1 MKKTDK
7 TIKLSVVI
15 SAYNEEKRVKDV
27 LESVTFADE
36 IIFVDNESTD
46 STKKIAQE
54 FTTKIFTR
62 PNFQILNKNK
72 NFGFSKASNEWILN
86 LDADEIVTPELKD
99 EIISVISKPND
110 VEGYLIPRKNMIL
123 GKWMEH
129 TGWYPD
135 YQPRLFKKGKGK
147 FAEKHVHEKIVFTGK
162 TENLKNPMIH
172 NSYNS
177 LDQFLQK
184 MMTNYTISEA
194 ENLIAKGYE
203 PKLIDSLLF
212 PTNEFLK
219 RFFFEEGY
227 KDGAHGL
234 VLSLLMACYHLV
246 VFARVWEMKNY
257 PDNENALY
265 VFESGASKMAKDT
278 DYWLNYENEKAMM
291 PVKRVLSKIKR
302 KLHI

>member
-7 TIKLSVVI
+7 QIKLSVVI
-15 SAYNEEKRVKDV
+15 SAHNEEKRIREV
-27 LESVTFADE
+27 LEAVSFADE

-46 STKKIAQE
+46 STKKISEE
-54 FTTKIFTR
+54 FTKKIFSR
-62 PNFQILNKNK
+62 PNFQMLNKNK

-86 LDADEIVTPELKD
+86 LDADEIVTPELRD
-99 EIISVISKPND
+99 EIISVISKSND
-110 VEGYLIPRKNMIL
+110 IEGYLIPRKNIIL
-123 GKWMEH
+123 GKWMAH

-147 FAEKHVHEKIVFTGK
+147 FAEKHVHEKIVFEGK

-172 NSYNS
+172 NSYGS

-203 PKLIDSLLF
+203 PKLIDSFLF
-212 PTNEFLK
+212 PANEFLK

-234 VLSLLMACYHLV
+234 VLSLLMASYHLV

-257 PDNENALY
+257 PDNENALDI
-265 VFESGASKMAKDT
+265 FKAGASKIAKDT
-278 DYWLNYENEKAMM
+278 NYWINYEKEKTMSPA
-291 PVKRVLSKIKR
+291 KRTLSKIKR
-302 KLHI
+302 KLHV

>member
-7 TIKLSVVI
+7 KIKLSVVI
-15 SAYNEEKRVKDV
+15 SAYNEEKRIREV
-27 LESVTFADE
+27 LEAVTFAEE
-36 IIFVDNESTD
+36 IIFIDNESTD

-54 FTTKIFTR
+54 YTKKIFSR
-62 PNFQILNKNK
+62 PNFQMLNKNK

-86 LDADEIVTPELKD
+86 LDADEIVTQELQD
-99 EIISVISKPND
+99 EIISVISKSND
-110 VEGYLIPRKNMIL
+110 VEGYSIPRKNIIL
-123 GKWMEH
+123 GKWMAH

-147 FAEKHVHEKIVFTGK
+147 FAEEQVHEKIVLEGK

-172 NSYNS
+172 NSYGS

-203 PKLIDSLLF
+203 PKLIDSFLF
-212 PTNEFLK
+212 PANEFLK

-234 VLSLLMACYHLV
+234 VLSLLMAFYHLV

-257 PDNENALY
+257 PDSGSTLE
-265 VFESGASKMAKDT
+265 VFQEGASKIAKDT
-278 DYWLNYENEKAMM
+278 TYWINYEREKTMSPA
-291 PVKRVLSKIKR
+291 KRALSKLKR
-302 KLHI
+302 KLHV

>member
-1 MKKTDK
+1 MRKSDKK
-7 TIKLSVVI
+7 IKLSVVI
-15 SAYNEEKRVKDV
+15 SAYNEEKRIRDV
-27 LESVTFADE
+27 LESVYFADE

-54 FTTKIFTR
+54 FAAKIFTR

-72 NFGFSKASNEWILN
+72 NFGFLKASNEWILN
-86 LDADEIVTPELKD
+86 LDADEIVTPELRD
-99 EIISVISKPND
+99 EIISVISKPNNID
-110 VEGYLIPRKNMIL
+110 GYLIPRKNMIL

-172 NSYNS
+172 NSYSS

-212 PTNEFLK
+212 PANEFLK
-219 RFFFEEGY
+219 RFFLEEGY

-234 VLSLLMACYHLV
+234 VLSCLMAFYHFV

-257 PDNENALY
+257 PDHEDALG
-265 VFESGASKMAKDT
+265 VFHDGASRVANET
-278 DYWLNYENEKAMM
+278 DYWMNYEKEKTM
-291 PVKRVLSKIKR
+291 PPTKRIFSKVKRKF
-302 KLHI
+302 HM